1 MKTSTSYCTDKQ
13 QSSYPILLPKPLSSH
28 KRPLFDHVKTG
39 KYNMQNWNYQ
49 LLGAQIGAQA
59 ADYAAARYNHTTEA
73 LSLNESEPN
82 AYSESSL
89 RPSFAAVSKSNLFIY
104 SGITTLKINP
114 SLHTVRPVTGYLL
127 EGSNSLFFTKTY
139 HQLMQYCFQ
148 TINQSHANIISAGLS
163 EYSEPPWTSGKLQ
176 LRPINKILHL
186 WNPEESSHDPSPIL
200 QTASSLPNLGILRC
214 SFSSTDIIKTVRNK
228 DNLSKDVSQPKNDWK
243 YKKIKSD
250 LSLNKNKCSNEP
262 KHCSFKFKETQ
273 SNSEMDVESN
283 SESSDSHS
291 TENIYIEIEEKK
303 YLPVWSEPFVVCV
316 QRNTYQM
323 LGFSVSCL
331 PSLFGQKEDGLLF
344 ISGISHY
351 DTSQL
356 QVGDR
361 ILSVNQVELKSLDTV
376 KSVELLKTVLPPVYL
391 QVQRLN
397 TINLRDNIDYVE
409 DLSSTDTFT
418 EDDIEIIQRIINDF
432 EERVFN
438 NQMKIQDQS
447 KLSMTDNT
455 ETENIQQSITE
466 DNMKNVDIQAEIQMP
481 NRCARVLRR
490 KVLQWL
496 HTNQVMKLLKGG
508 TNPTNKE
515 KVNTT
520 GENPDKQSDS
530 EKDDSTLYGD
540 DESED
545 SFSDDDEDAW
555 KNDKVPTLQSILDCF
570 RCLFNVQF

>member
-1 MKTSTSYCTDKQ
+1 M
-13 QSSYPILLPKPLSSH
+13 SH
-28 KRPLFDHVKTG
+28 
-39 KYNMQNWNYQ
+39 
-49 LLGAQIGAQA
+49 IS
-59 ADYAAARYNHTTEA
+59 
-73 LSLNESEPN
+73 LSLNTFQMLPGSHTCNWSYVEPLFLEKKECIKYQRCKNECKQREDLPPAN
-82 AYSESSL
+82 AVL
-89 RPSFAAVSKSNLFIY
+89 LPDNK
-104 SGITTLKINP
+104 
-114 SLHTVRPVTGYLL
+114 PV
-127 EGSNSLFFTKTY
+127 NFRKTIRRFDENF
-139 HQLMQYCFQ
+139 CNK
-148 TINQSHANIISAGLS
+148 TRRSHANIISAGLS

-303 YLPVWSEPFVVCV
+303 YLPVWSEPFVV
-316 QRNTYQM
+316 
-323 LGFSVSCL
+323 
-331 PSLFGQKEDGLLF
+331 
-344 ISGISHY
+344 
-351 DTSQL
+351 
-356 QVGDR
+356 
-361 ILSVNQVELKSLDTV
+361 NQVELKSLDTV

-432 EERVFN
+432 EEQDKPLALLAIAN
-438 NQMKIQDQS
+438 IMKY
-447 KLSMTDNT
+447 LW
-455 ETENIQQSITE
+455 NII
-466 DNMKNVDIQAEIQMP
+466 KGH
-481 NRCARVLRR
+481 R
-490 KVLQWL
+490 K
-496 HTNQVMKLLKGG
+496 
-508 TNPTNKE
+508 
-515 KVNTT
+515 
-520 GENPDKQSDS
+520 
-530 EKDDSTLYGD
+530 
-540 DESED
+540 
-545 SFSDDDEDAW
+545 
-555 KNDKVPTLQSILDCF
+555 
-570 RCLFNVQF
+570 